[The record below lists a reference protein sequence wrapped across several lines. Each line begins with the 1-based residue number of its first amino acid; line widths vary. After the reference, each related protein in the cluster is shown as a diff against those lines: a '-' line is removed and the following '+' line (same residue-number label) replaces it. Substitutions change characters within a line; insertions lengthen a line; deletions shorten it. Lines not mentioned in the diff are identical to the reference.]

1 MLGKLKVWSVQVHKV
16 NTAELRVILNA
27 ISPHSHR
34 TLENPLLPFA
44 DTSHCANLRQILVC
58 RRTGPLQTSV
68 YLRHTEQASSFP
80 LNSAYVPRPG
90 RDGDS
95 VSVTGTL
102 GFLGTSI

>member
-1 MLGKLKVWSVQVHKV
+1 MLGELHVWSVQVHKV
-16 NTAELRVILNA
+16 NRAELSVVLNA

-44 DTSHCANLRQILVC
+44 DTGHCAKLRQILVC

-68 YLRHTEQASSFP
+68 YLRHTEHASSFP
-80 LNSAYVPRPG
+80 LNSAYIPRPG

-102 GFLGTSI
+102 GFLDTSI